1 MWLTGLFIPDTD
13 DAGARRA
20 YFDVNV
26 LLLVAALAVAVVATA
41 RTAPHRPWDAA
52 MVALAP
58 GVILAGTINW
68 DLVAVALTS
77 LAMLAWARS
86 RPVAAGIWLGLA
98 TAAKFYPLLLLGPL
112 LLLCLRAGRLRA
124 GLTTAG
130 LAIAAWLAVN
140 LPIMVL
146 AWDGWLRFYELSRE
160 RGAGY
165 GSVWLSLDLAGVGVP
180 AGRLNSV
187 AGGLFLLCCLGIAGL
202 ALFAP
207 RRPRV
212 AQLAFLVVAA
222 FLLTNK
228 VYSPQ
233 YVLWLVPLAALA
245 LPRWRDFLI
254 WQVAEVVHFCGTWLY
269 LAGVTA
275 GRYDRALSADGYNV
289 AVAAHVLGTLWVV
302 AVVVRDVC
310 WPRYDVVRRDGS
322 DDPHGGVL
330 DGAPDAQPWRAR
342 REQEA
347 PESSESSESGLVTD
361 VRELRA

>member
-1 MWLTGLFIPDTD
+1 
-13 DAGARRA
+13 
-20 YFDVNV
+20 
-26 LLLVAALAVAVVATA
+26 
-41 RTAPHRPWDAA
+41 
-52 MVALAP
+52 
-58 GVILAGTINW
+58 
-68 DLVAVALTS
+68 
-77 LAMLAWARS
+77 
-86 RPVAAGIWLGLA
+86 VAAGIWLGLA
-98 TAAKFYPLLLLGPL
+98 VAAKFYPLLLLGPL

-130 LAIAAWLAVN
+130 VALAAWLAVN
-140 LPIMVL
+140 LPVMVL
-146 AWDGWLRFYELSRE
+146 AWDGWLRFYELSQE

-165 GSVWLSLDLAGVGVP
+165 GSIWLSLDLAGGGVP

-187 AGGLFLLCCLGIAGL
+187 ASGLFLLCCLGIAAL

-207 RRPRV
+207 RRPRF

-233 YVLWLVPLAALA
+233 YVVWLVPLAALA

-254 WQVAEVVHFCGTWLY
+254 WQVAEVVHFGGTWLY
-269 LAGVTA
+269 LAGYTA

-289 AVAAHVLGTLWVV
+289 AVAAHVLGTLWVAV
-302 AVVVRDVC
+302 VVVRDVC

-330 DGAPDAQPWRAR
+330 DGAPDGPLWRGRDEHPSEPW
-342 REQEA
+342 
-347 PESSESSESGLVTD
+347 SGLSTD
-361 VRELRA
+361 VQELRA